1 MRRLKI
7 GAIILSAALIMGCSS
22 NNSSQAE
29 YDSLMAEK
37 QSLEAELAKQKETTS
52 QEATQTETT
61 QAPTTTEK
69 DTLTQEVTTEVVKTT
84 EQENGDVEIVAEYNI
99 PSYACTFHFV
109 IVKNNTDK
117 TLNVTANSK
126 AYTADG
132 SLVSV
137 DDAEFDALGSGC
149 TSIITEMFDTDAEI
163 AYCDTEIL
171 TKTDGWYESVIQDLS
186 YTETLIKDGAIYEVT
201 NNGDKTA
208 MFVQGYAIFFNGN
221 EPVDWNYT
229 YFTDDDSELKPGKS
243 ISKQLSCSE
252 TFDRVEFYLDGRR

>member
-52 QEATQTETT
+52 QEATKAEAT
-61 QAPTTTEK
+61 QEPTTTEK
-69 DTLTQEVTTEVVKTT
+69 DTLTQEVTTEAIKTT

-137 DDAEFDALGSGC
+137 DDAEFDALASGC

-201 NNGDKTA
+201 NNGDKA
-208 MFVQGYAIFFNGN
+208 AKFVQGYAIFFNGN
-221 EPVDWNYT
+221 EPVDWDYT

-243 ISKQLSCSE
+243 ISKQLNCSE
-252 TFDRVEFYLDGRR
+252 TFDRVEFYLDGIR

>member
-69 DTLTQEVTTEVVKTT
+69 DTLTQEVTTEAIKTT

-99 PSYACTFHFV
+99 PS
-109 IVKNNTDK
+109 
-117 TLNVTANSK
+117 
-126 AYTADG
+126 
-132 SLVSV
+132 
-137 DDAEFDALGSGC
+137 
-149 TSIITEMFDTDAEI
+149 
-163 AYCDTEIL
+163 
-171 TKTDGWYESVIQDLS
+171 
-186 YTETLIKDGAIYEVT
+186 
-201 NNGDKTA
+201 
-208 MFVQGYAIFFNGN
+208 
-221 EPVDWNYT
+221 
-229 YFTDDDSELKPGKS
+229 
-243 ISKQLSCSE
+243 
-252 TFDRVEFYLDGRR
+252 

>member
-1 MRRLKI
+1 MKVLKV
-7 GAIILSAALIMGCSS
+7 GAVILSAALIMGCSS
-22 NNSSQAE
+22 NNNSQAE

-52 QEATQTETT
+52 QEATQAETT
-61 QAPTTTEK
+61 QAPTTAEK
-69 DTLTQEVTTEVVKTT
+69 DTSTQEVTTGVVKTT
-84 EQENGDVEIVAEYNI
+84 EQENGDAEIVAEYNI
-99 PSYACTFHFV
+99 PGHTCTFHFV

-137 DDAEFDALGSGC
+137 DDAEFEALGSGC
-149 TSIITEMFDTDAEI
+149 TSIITEMFDTDVEI
-163 AYCDTEIL
+163 AYCDTEISA
-171 TKTDGWYESVIQDLS
+171 KTDGWYESVIQDLS

-201 NNGDKTA
+201 NNGDKA
-208 MFVQGYAIFFNGN
+208 AGFVEGYAIFFNGN
-221 EPVDWNYT
+221 EPVGWNRV

-252 TFDRVEFYLDGRR
+252 TFDRVEFYLDGIR